1 MTVVTLMTFSII
13 YLNLIAAS
21 GMLLFSSYLDLKYR
35 EIPDK
40 VWVIF
45 GSIGIVLSIYEI
57 TRGILTWQNLVT
69 AVGLAAIIGMGIFFL
84 GLYGGADGKAL
95 IVLALIVPY
104 YRPPHFGIYSI
115 APLIVLTNGVL
126 LSMLLPI
133 ALLLLNAVRVIR
145 GERIFE
151 GFDEPVSR
159 KILAAF
165 LGYRSAGKP
174 REFQFSMEKK
184 SNGQGSQTT
193 SSAKKKFDFALMQDD
208 FETRPGTWVTPG
220 IPLLLFFTVGFF
232 ALLFY
237 GDLVIAIISFFAH
250 IL

>member
-1 MTVVTLMTFSII
+1 MSYSII
-13 YLNLIAAS
+13 YVNIAVAS
-21 GMLLFSSYLDLKYR
+21 VMLLFTSYLDLKYR

-40 VWVIF
+40 VWIIF
-45 GSIGIVLSIYEI
+45 GAIGIVLSIEEI
-57 TRGILTWQNLVT
+57 TGGILTWQSLVIS
-69 AVGLAAIIGMGIFFL
+69 VGLAAVIGMGIFFL

-95 IVLALIVPY
+95 IVLALLVPL

-133 ALLLLNAVRVIR
+133 SLLVLNTVRVIR
-145 GERIFE
+145 GQRIFE
-151 GFDEPVSR
+151 GFDEPASR

-165 LGYRSAGKP
+165 LGYRSVGKP
-174 REFQFSMEKK
+174 KEFQFSMEKK
-184 SNGQGSQTT
+184 SIAEGSQVSTM
-193 SSAKKKFDFALMQDD
+193 KKKFDFALMQDD
-208 FETRPGTWVTPG
+208 FETQAGTWVTPG
-220 IPLLLFFTVGFF
+220 IPLLVFFTAGFF